1 MSIFYIF
8 FIFYI
13 FTIFIIFVRFCLKY
27 YESDHGDAKER
38 KNAKYIFVWL
48 DIDVKEILLLY
59 VVLRQVCFG
68 ESDRL
73 RNRQNRRA
81 NRQKERSAN
90 RQKERKA
97 NNQVCLWELDRQTD
111 KTDNTEELR

>member
-1 MSIFYIF
+1 MGIFA
-8 FIFYI
+8 
-13 FTIFIIFVRFCLKY
+13 IFVRFCLKY
-27 YESDHGDAKER
+27 SESDHGDAKER

-48 DIDVKEILLLY
+48 DIDVKEIALLY

-81 NRQKERSAN
+81 NRQKER
-90 RQKERKA
+90 KA
-97 NNQVCLWELDRQTD
+97 NTQVCLGKSDRQTNRQTD
-111 KTDNTEELR
+111 KTGNTEELR